1 MSTIRF
7 SRPWKAIASFFSD
20 DSLTKKAYLNTIAAM
35 LDYLS
40 KLVVGFFLTPLMVN
54 GLGDYFYGAW
64 QVLNRLIGYI
74 SPTSGRPAQALRWT
88 LANKQS
94 STDYQQKREYVGST
108 LMVWLV
114 FLPLIIVL
122 GGVVS
127 WYAPVWINSPVAYY
141 PILRLASG
149 ILVVNMIM
157 TSLATLPHSV
167 LQGEN
172 MGYKRMGLST
182 FLVFAGGG
190 LTWLSLLFNTGIAGV
205 AGAALISTILSG
217 LFFFLVVKNYSPWFG
232 VAIPSFKAAREFVGL
247 SGWFVA
253 WNLVMMMMNSSDVVL
268 LGLLDAVERVTDYTL
283 TKYAADTVISM
294 VAIIVFGIAPG
305 LGGIIGAG
313 DYARAARVRGEIMS
327 ITWLII
333 TAVGATILLWNR
345 SFVSLWSGPEHY
357 VGAFP
362 TLLIVI
368 VVSQFVVLR
377 NDSNVI
383 DVSLKLRNKVL
394 LGLFSATLSIII
406 AAVLVEF
413 YNLGVVGISLGLII
427 GRFILSISYP
437 VMVGRYLQIPLSN
450 QIKALAR
457 PLLVMAVLFFACY
470 QAEQARPAVLTATN
484 WLALAFGA
492 GLTGLVALVTAYF
505 VGLSRNQQNNLIRRV
520 RAVFKTSP
528 QRT

>member
-1 MSTIRF
+1 MSTIRY
-7 SRPWKAIASFFSD
+7 SRPWKAITSFFSD
-20 DSLTKKAYLNTIAAM
+20 DSLTKKATLNTVAAI
-35 LDYLS
+35 LDYFS
-40 KLVVGFFLTPLMVN
+40 KLVVGFFITPLMVN

-64 QVLNRLIGYI
+64 QVLNRMIGYI

-108 LMVWLV
+108 LMVWLF

-122 GGVVS
+122 GSIVS
-127 WYAPVWINSPVAYY
+127 WYAPVWIKAPVEYY
-141 PILRLASG
+141 SILRLASG
-149 ILVVNMIM
+149 ILVANMIM
-157 TSLATLPHSV
+157 TSLATLPNSV

-172 MGYKRMGLST
+172 MGYKRMGLSA

-190 LTWLSLLFNTGIAGV
+190 LTWLALFFKTGIAGV
-205 AGAALISTILSG
+205 AGAALISTVLTG
-217 LFFFLVVKNYSPWFG
+217 LFFFIVVKNYSPWFG
-232 VAIPSFKAAREFVGL
+232 VAMPSFKAAREFVGL

-253 WNLVMMMMNSSDVVL
+253 WNLVMMLMNSSDVVL

-283 TKYAADTVISM
+283 TKYAAETVISM
-294 VAIIVFGIAPG
+294 VAIVIFGIAPG
-305 LGGIIGAG
+305 LGGIIGSG
-313 DYARAARVRGEIMS
+313 DFARAARVRGEIMS

-333 TAVGATILLWNR
+333 TAVGSSILLWNR

-394 LGLFSATLSIII
+394 LGLFSAALSIAI
-406 AAVLVEF
+406 AAALVEF
-413 YNLGVVGISLGLII
+413 YNLGIVGISLGLLI
-427 GRFILSISYP
+427 GRLILSISYP
-437 VMVGRYLQIPLSN
+437 VMVGRYLHIPLMS
-450 QIKALAR
+450 QLKALVR
-457 PLLVMAVLFFACY
+457 PLLVMVVLFTACY
-470 QAEQARPAVLTATN
+470 LAEQSRPAVLTATN
-484 WLALAFGA
+484 WFALALGA
-492 GLTGLVALVTAYF
+492 GLTGLVVLVTAYF
-505 VGLSRNQQNNLIRRV
+505 VGLSRNQQNNLLRRL